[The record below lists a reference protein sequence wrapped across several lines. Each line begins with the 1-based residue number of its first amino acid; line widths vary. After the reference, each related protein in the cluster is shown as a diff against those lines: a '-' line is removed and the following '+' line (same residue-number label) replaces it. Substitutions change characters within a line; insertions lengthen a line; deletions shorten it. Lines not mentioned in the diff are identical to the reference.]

1 MLIIRHFMRTGFV
14 LYLDGLELINIRN
27 SDNLVP
33 RVNQNRIIC
42 FYICIFLFK
51 KIKYQILSL
60 FPWFLSPLLLFYSLP
75 MFLESSLFYSLQ
87 KSSHFQ
93 NSLSLPLLFIHQF
106 IMLLLEFLNPNIKFP
121 IITLNF
127 NSEYFVFLDFNF
139 KSFYLFWNSYS
150 KSFLYFKT

>member
-14 LYLDGLELINIRN
+14 LYLDGLELINIRH

-139 KSFYLFWNSYS
+139 KSFYLLWNSYS